1 MNANILK
8 EPKPVISKG
17 FFLCKTRERV
27 MIAVVSWHLLVG
39 KELNIFVG

>member
-8 EPKPVISKG
+8 EPKPVVYKG
-17 FFLCKTRERV
+17 FFSAKQERV